1 MDRLTHIS
9 ITNCIKE
16 LDALEKLVISGDFSD
31 QELADFL
38 QEISWNLSNVFRRVR
53 YDSDEF
59 QCRLR
64 KLIHDRNKKA
74 PHRPPD
80 MRDDEDGDE

>member
-16 LDALEKLVISGDFSD
+16 LDSLEKLIISEKYTHEEVAAWVS
-31 QELADFL
+31 QISWELA
-38 QEISWNLSNVFRRVR
+38 NVFHRKR

-59 QCRLR
+59 QYKLK
-64 KLIHDRNKKA
+64 KLIHDNKKKSNKVVEA
-74 PHRPPD
+74 P
-80 MRDDEDGDE
+80 DES

>member
-16 LDALEKLVISGDFSD
+16 LDALEKLLLSGDFTDKELSD
-31 QELADFL
+31 FIQEV
-38 QEISWNLSNVFRRVR
+38 SWNLSNVFRRVR

-64 KLIHDRNKKA
+64 KILHDRKKSA
-74 PHRPPD
+74 AK
-80 MRDDEDGDE
+80 RDKGSTIEEL

>member
-16 LDALEKLVISGDFSD
+16 LDALEKLILSEEFNA
-31 QELADFL
+31 E
-38 QEISWNLSNVFRRVR
+38 EIASWVAQVSWELSNVFQRVR

-59 QCRLR
+59 QHRLK
-64 KLIHDRNKKA
+64 KLIQDRKRVLVPK
-74 PHRPPD
+74 PVPE
-80 MRDDEDGDE
+80 DDNGI

>member
-16 LDALEKLVISGDFSD
+16 LDALEKLVISGEFSEK
-31 QELADFL
+31 ELADFL

-53 YDSDEF
+53 YNSDEF

-64 KLIHDRNKKA
+64 KLIHDRKKDA
-74 PHRPPD
+74 PHRDP
-80 MRDDEDGDE
+80 DEDDY

>member
-1 MDRLTHIS
+1 MDKLTHIS

-16 LDALEKLVISGDFSD
+16 LDCLEKLVSSGDFTDQQISD
-31 QELADFL
+31 FI

-53 YDSDEF
+53 YNSDEF

-64 KLIHDRNKKA
+64 KMLHDRKKSE
-74 PHRPPD
+74 PHRDPS
-80 MRDDEDGDE
+80 EDSN

>member
-16 LDALEKLVISGDFSD
+16 LDSLEKLVGSEQFTYE
-31 QELADFL
+31 ELATWVS
-38 QEISWNLSNVFRRVR
+38 QISWELSNVFNRKR

-59 QCRLR
+59 QHRLK
-64 KLIHDRNKKA
+64 KLIHDNKKRSNKEEVA
-74 PHRPPD
+74 EEPD
-80 MRDDEDGDE
+80 E

>member
-16 LDALEKLVISGDFSD
+16 LDALEKLVISGEFSE

-38 QEISWNLSNVFRRVR
+38 QEVSWNLSNVFRRVR
-53 YDSDEF
+53 YNSDEF

-64 KLIHDRNKKA
+64 KILHERKKVE
-74 PHRPPD
+74 PHRDPNE
-80 MRDDEDGDE
+80 DDE